1 MKRANIETA
10 TPSISIVKR
19 FDNTCNVTDSR
30 SSYVSWWK
38 HNTRPTEKTATATTA
53 TNNNRNSKG
62 MTADRVQAINEK
74 YGLKLF
80 LTYEEEKAISDSRYF
95 SNLAYLEKATTSE
108 KARQEKQEKQEKTKK
123 PHKAKSVDYAKTIAN
138 PLGYT
143 PTITT
148 TINAE
153 IERIY
158 DKPETIPF
166 SACPSLMDW
175 IAVNNIHVAIAH
187 SAVKWHAN
195 RDATKHP
202 TNRLS
207 EQYTDRVARSIL
219 NGENL
224 VYCMDDCN
232 MDCFA
237 GLQKYANEHGEK
249 ACYTIENNV
258 VSLEHDFISSGFRA
272 VSSGM
277 RQNASVQGVHET
289 AIEVKNERG
298 EWVEV
303 ALSPCQ
309 LGNNVL
315 WGDNV
320 EVSVIVEAII
330 DNLPTNDH
338 KKWLLMRLA
347 GEKKSDI
354 QRALCVSRQ
363 KCREL
368 EKVVIETGKKTVSY
382 CDLWDYAEK
391 KAEKSK
397 KPSGVY
403 VRDLMKTDF

>member
-1 MKRANIETA
+1 MKKTNIETA
-10 TPSISIVKR
+10 TPSINIVKR
-19 FDNTCNVTDSR
+19 FDNTCNATDSR
-30 SSYVSWWK
+30 TSYISWWK
-38 HNTRPTEKTATATTA
+38 HNTRPTEKTATVTA
-53 TNNNRNSKG
+53 TANTNRNSKG

-80 LTYEEEKAISDSRYF
+80 LTYEEEKALANDRYEN
-95 SNLAYLEKATTSE
+95 NLAYLEKASTIE
-108 KARQEKQEKQEKTKK
+108 KARQKKQEKTKK
-123 PHKAKSVDYAKTIAN
+123 PHKAKSADYVKTIAN

-148 TINAE
+148 TINAY

-158 DKPETIPF
+158 DKPDTIPF
-166 SACPSLMDW
+166 SACSNLMEW
-175 IAVNNIHVAIAH
+175 VAVNNIHVAIAH
-187 SAVKWHAN
+187 NAVKWHAN

-207 EQYTDRVARSIL
+207 EQYTDKVARSIL

-237 GLQKYANEHGEK
+237 GLQTYANEHGEK
-249 ACYTIENNV
+249 ACFTLENDV
-258 VSLEHDFISSGFRA
+258 VTLEHDFISSGFRA
-272 VSSGM
+272 VSNGM
-277 RQNASVQGVHET
+277 RNNASVQGIHET

-298 EWVEV
+298 EWIEV

-309 LGNNVL
+309 LGKNVL
-315 WGDNV
+315 WGDSV
-320 EVSVIVEAII
+320 EVSAIVDSILSA
-330 DNLPTNDH
+330 LPTKDH

-347 GEKKSDI
+347 GEKKTDI

-368 EKVVIETGKKTVSY
+368 EKVVISTGKTIVEY
-382 CDLWDYAEK
+382 ADLWAYADRK
-391 KAEKSK
+391 QAQKD
-397 KPSGVY
+397 KPAGVY